1 VILALLLAAGAVDC
15 LPPQPIE
22 TPCLAT
28 LTAAGCVTLPDGS
41 VRCPAGDEEARTC
54 SICVLR
60 RASVDLAGDRA
71 TLATQRDGLYTQTED
86 LARRLAAAVRERD
99 AEHDAALQRA
109 RWSLLLGAG
118 GAGGIAAGIALAVH
132 GDGTAGAIAGG
143 LGLVALATGI
153 GLTW

>member
-1 VILALLLAAGAVDC
+1 MLRTLLLLSMTLCAAPARAEAVSPLAVDATCPPPTRWEREC
-15 LPPQPIE
+15 LAIADDSLAARCE
-22 TPCLAT
+22 LCTLRLRAGYLEADAAT
-28 LTAAGCVTLPDGS
+28 LT
-41 VRCPAGDEEARTC
+41 
-54 SICVLR
+54 
-60 RASVDLAGDRA
+60 
-71 TLATQRDGLYTQTED
+71 TQRDGLYSQTED

-143 LGLVALATGI
+143 LGLVALAAGVAT
-153 GLTW
+153 TW